1 MALGEARQSWE
12 QTEQECLEKV
22 EVSLEGKNMID
33 ALMWDIS
40 RRAGSHRG
48 ALCSLLVVTWSEWVR
63 AVCRLL
69 KGVGVSAESC
79 PVPVAQICSDKAVH
93 FCRNSSTFQWGFVV
107 DGPGFKA
114 VPLSSL
120 ALRSL
125 PQFPLSTRG
134 CIPPSA
140 HYSPAGTNAT
150 FLNTSDM
157 WADEGSCS
165 TSAPAS
171 DACAAFAPI
180 AQVLVP
186 MGQAGGGERKTRLPP
201 LHLQEERWVRLQGQ
215 PPPPTPH
222 KAPSLSSA
230 AAKGGWEIPNIA
242 GDPSAEA
249 DSLSPAARA
258 ASFIEPF
265 APLFFSSSPRSA
277 LPAAAALQ
285 CVGRHTLP
293 ACRKE
298 PGVLWGAGFSL
309 SISYPLRA
317 PGREA
322 DPKALSSS
330 KGVSADR
337 FPSSNTVHGQMRRGG
352 CLEV

>member
-1 MALGEARQSWE
+1 
-12 QTEQECLEKV
+12 
-22 EVSLEGKNMID
+22 
-33 ALMWDIS
+33 MWDIS

-63 AVCRLL
+63 AVCCLL

-120 ALRSL
+120 ALCSL

-140 HYSPAGTNAT
+140 HHSPAGTNAT
-150 FLNTSDM
+150 FLNTSDT
-157 WADEGSCS
+157 WADEGSGS

-215 PPPPTPH
+215 PPPPPH
-222 KAPSLSSA
+222 RKHRPCPQQPRRGDGKSRILQEIRVRRRILCLLPRGPRVLSSRLLRCFFLPLLA
-230 AAKGGWEIPNIA
+230 RLCLQPPRCSVWAGTRCQHAGRSPEFYGVPGSLCPSPIP
-242 GDPSAEA
+242 
-249 DSLSPAARA
+249 
-258 ASFIEPF
+258 
-265 APLFFSSSPRSA
+265 
-277 LPAAAALQ
+277 
-285 CVGRHTLP
+285 
-293 ACRKE
+293 
-298 PGVLWGAGFSL
+298 
-309 SISYPLRA
+309 
-317 PGREA
+317 
-322 DPKALSSS
+322 
-330 KGVSADR
+330 
-337 FPSSNTVHGQMRRGG
+337 
-352 CLEV
+352 

>member
-1 MALGEARQSWE
+1 MGLVLRP
-12 QTEQECLEKV
+12 CL
-22 EVSLEGKNMID
+22 S
-33 ALMWDIS
+33 AAW
-40 RRAGSHRG
+40 
-48 ALCSLLVVTWSEWVR
+48 LC
-63 AVCRLL
+63 
-69 KGVGVSAESC
+69 
-79 PVPVAQICSDKAVH
+79 
-93 FCRNSSTFQWGFVV
+93 
-107 DGPGFKA
+107 
-114 VPLSSL
+114 
-120 ALRSL
+120 SL

-140 HYSPAGTNAT
+140 HHSPAGTNAT

-157 WADEGSCS
+157 WADEGSGQYQRSSLRCMCCFCS
-165 TSAPAS
+165 HRPSVGAS
-171 DACAAFAPI
+171 
-180 AQVLVP
+180 
-186 MGQAGGGERKTRLPP
+186 GTGGGERGKHGF
-201 LHLQEERWVRLQGQ
+201 LHSICRKSAGYGSRGSL
-215 PPPPTPH
+215 PPPPH
-222 KAPSLSSA
+222 KKHRPCPQQPRRGDGKSRILQEIRVRRQILRLLPRGPRVLSSR
-230 AAKGGWEIPNIA
+230 
-242 GDPSAEA
+242 
-249 DSLSPAARA
+249 LLRC
-258 ASFIEPF
+258 
-265 APLFFSSSPRSA
+265 FFSSSPRSA

-293 ACRKE
+293 ACRKA

>member
-1 MALGEARQSWE
+1 MALGEARQRWE

-22 EVSLEGKNMID
+22 EVSLEGKNTID

-63 AVCRLL
+63 AVCCLL

-157 WADEGSCS
+157 WADEGSGQYQCS
-165 TSAPAS
+165 SLRCTCCFCSHRPSVGAN
-171 DACAAFAPI
+171 
-180 AQVLVP
+180 
-186 MGQAGGGERKTRLPP
+186 GTGGGGERGKHGFLHSICRKSAGYGSRGSLP
-201 LHLQEERWVRLQGQ
+201 
-215 PPPPTPH
+215 PPPPTKHRPCPQQQRRGDG
-222 KAPSLSSA
+222 KSRILQEIRVRRRILCLLPRGPRVLSSRLLRCFFLPLLA
-230 AAKGGWEIPNIA
+230 RLCLQPPRCSVWA
-242 GDPSAEA
+242 GTRCQHAGR
-249 DSLSPAARA
+249 SPE
-258 ASFIEPF
+258 F
-265 APLFFSSSPRSA
+265 
-277 LPAAAALQ
+277 
-285 CVGRHTLP
+285 
-293 ACRKE
+293 
-298 PGVLWGAGFSL
+298 
-309 SISYPLRA
+309 Y
-317 PGREA
+317 
-322 DPKALSSS
+322 
-330 KGVSADR
+330 GVSGSLC
-337 FPSSNTVHGQMRRGG
+337 PSPIP
-352 CLEV
+352 

>member
-1 MALGEARQSWE
+1 MHVLLLLPSPKCWCQ
-12 QTEQECLEKV
+12 
-22 EVSLEGKNMID
+22 
-33 ALMWDIS
+33 WD
-40 RRAGSHRG
+40 RRG
-48 ALCSLLVVTWSEWVR
+48 
-63 AVCRLL
+63 
-69 KGVGVSAESC
+69 
-79 PVPVAQICSDKAVH
+79 
-93 FCRNSSTFQWGFVV
+93 
-107 DGPGFKA
+107 
-114 VPLSSL
+114 
-120 ALRSL
+120 
-125 PQFPLSTRG
+125 
-134 CIPPSA
+134 
-140 HYSPAGTNAT
+140 
-150 FLNTSDM
+150 
-157 WADEGSCS
+157 
-165 TSAPAS
+165 
-171 DACAAFAPI
+171 
-180 AQVLVP
+180 
-186 MGQAGGGERKTRLPP
+186 GGGERKTRLPP

-298 PGVLWGAGFSL
+298 PGVLWGVGFSL

-337 FPSSNTVHGQMRRGG
+337 FPSSNTVHG
-352 CLEV
+352 

>member
-157 WADEGSCS
+157 WADEGSGQYQCS
-165 TSAPAS
+165 SLRCTCCFCSHRPSVGAN
-171 DACAAFAPI
+171 
-180 AQVLVP
+180 
-186 MGQAGGGERKTRLPP
+186 GTGGGGGERKTRLPP

-215 PPPPTPH
+215 PPPPTPQ

-298 PGVLWGAGFSL
+298 PGVLWGVGFSL

-337 FPSSNTVHGQMRRGG
+337 FPSSNTVHG
-352 CLEV
+352 

>member
-1 MALGEARQSWE
+1 MALGEARQRWE

-22 EVSLEGKNMID
+22 EVSLEGKNTID

-120 ALRSL
+120 ALCSL

-171 DACAAFAPI
+171 EACAAFAPI

-186 MGQAGGGERKTRLPP
+186 MGQAGGGR
-201 LHLQEERWVRLQGQ
+201 EEN
-215 PPPPTPH
+215 T
-222 KAPSLSSA
+222 ASST
-230 AAKGGWEIPNIA
+230 
-242 GDPSAEA
+242 PSAGRA
-249 DSLSPAARA
+249 LGTAPGA
-258 ASFIEPF
+258 ASP
-265 APLFFSSSPRSA
+265 PHPPQS
-277 LPAAAALQ
+277 
-285 CVGRHTLP
+285 T
-293 ACRKE
+293 
-298 PGVLWGAGFSL
+298 VLV
-309 SISYPLRA
+309 
-317 PGREA
+317 
-322 DPKALSSS
+322 LSSS
-330 KGVSADR
+330 EGGMGNPEYCRRSECGGGFFVSCRAGR
-337 FPSSNTVHGQMRRGG
+337 EFYRAVCSAVFFFLSSLGSACSRRAAVCGQAHVASMQEGARSFMGCRVLSVHLLSPESSGA
-352 CLEV
+352 

>member
-1 MALGEARQSWE
+1 MALGEARQRWE

-22 EVSLEGKNMID
+22 EVSLEGKNTID

-186 MGQAGGGERKTRLPP
+186 MGQAGGREENTASSTPSAGRALGTAPGAASPP
-201 LHLQEERWVRLQGQ
+201 H
-215 PPPPTPH
+215 PPQSTVLV
-222 KAPSLSSA
+222 LSSREGGMGNPEYCRRSECGGGFFVSCRAGREFYRVVCSAVFFFLSSLGSACSRRA
-230 AAKGGWEIPNIA
+230 AVCGQAHVASMQEGARSFMGCRVL
-242 GDPSAEA
+242 SVHL
-249 DSLSPAARA
+249 LSP
-258 ASFIEPF
+258 E
-265 APLFFSSSPRSA
+265 SS
-277 LPAAAALQ
+277 
-285 CVGRHTLP
+285 
-293 ACRKE
+293 
-298 PGVLWGAGFSL
+298 GA
-309 SISYPLRA
+309 
-317 PGREA
+317 
-322 DPKALSSS
+322 
-330 KGVSADR
+330 
-337 FPSSNTVHGQMRRGG
+337 
-352 CLEV
+352 

>member
-1 MALGEARQSWE
+1 MALGEARQRWE

-22 EVSLEGKNMID
+22 EVSLEGKNTID

-63 AVCRLL
+63 AVCCLL

-120 ALRSL
+120 ALCSL

-140 HYSPAGTNAT
+140 HHSPAGTNAT
-150 FLNTSDM
+150 FLNTSDT
-157 WADEGSCS
+157 WADEGSGS

-186 MGQAGGGERKTRLPP
+186 MGQAGGGREENTASSTPSAGRALGTAPGAASPP
-201 LHLQEERWVRLQGQ
+201 H
-215 PPPPTPH
+215 PTE
-222 KAPSLSSA
+222 STVLVLSSREGGMGNPEYCRRSECGGGFFVSCRAGREFYRVVCSAVFFFLSSLGSACSRRA
-230 AAKGGWEIPNIA
+230 AVCGQAHVASMQEGARSFMGCRVL
-242 GDPSAEA
+242 SVHL
-249 DSLSPAARA
+249 LSP
-258 ASFIEPF
+258 E
-265 APLFFSSSPRSA
+265 SS
-277 LPAAAALQ
+277 
-285 CVGRHTLP
+285 
-293 ACRKE
+293 
-298 PGVLWGAGFSL
+298 GA
-309 SISYPLRA
+309 
-317 PGREA
+317 
-322 DPKALSSS
+322 
-330 KGVSADR
+330 
-337 FPSSNTVHGQMRRGG
+337 
-352 CLEV
+352 